1 MLLPSLFSRSRAAFL
16 ASLRSGAVPRP
27 FAQQPVRRMECAQE
41 QEDELLA
48 LEAIFAEDFNEL
60 ESVFRGE
67 EYRRCLEVQ
76 VRCEVTPASLE
87 RSS

>member
-1 MLLPSLFSRSRAAFL
+1 
-16 ASLRSGAVPRP
+16 
-27 FAQQPVRRMECAQE
+27 MECAQE